1 LTRATFAQKSYG
13 SGTKLHKAFI
23 YSLNLSSLQRGK
35 SMFTVLNPRAE
46 NMAGADGPI
55 HNWSGPLPATG
66 DYIIEVLNSGTGL
79 ANFALTVTI
88 R

>member
-1 LTRATFAQKSYG
+1 
-13 SGTKLHKAFI
+13 
-23 YSLNLSSLQRGK
+23 
-35 SMFTVLNPRAE
+35 MFTVLNPRAE

-55 HNWSGPLPATG
+55 HNWSGRLPATG
-66 DYIIEVLNSGTGL
+66 DYIIDVINTGTGL